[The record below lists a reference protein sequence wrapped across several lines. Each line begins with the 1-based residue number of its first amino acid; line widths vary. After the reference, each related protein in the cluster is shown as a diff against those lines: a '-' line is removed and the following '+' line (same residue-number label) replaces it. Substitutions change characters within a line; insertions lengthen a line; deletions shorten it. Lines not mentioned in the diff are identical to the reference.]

1 MTFCQTWSYPG
12 TLKTLQSST
21 RTKTKKSNP
30 EKGKFREISMVGHN
44 PIEVAKTVLD
54 VADVAWTAVECCQ
67 HLHHRDPHE
76 NHEGDGD
83 SRDTTSL
90 SEEEEFEALRAEN
103 QRLRNLLEQNLK
115 LLQNLSESPCLLQ
128 DCPSDVRIL
137 RLNLFYESNLRVIF
151 VELAN
156 MPQTRSKPYGLAGFQ
171 LHDRLLA
178 TVDSTSFL
186 NQLKSLHEKSAD
198 GTGCEFLFKEASGAD
213 KQSAEILIN
222 VDLEEP
228 SWWVWVTDEMVPSN
242 VEEWSG
248 IDNENY
254 VLISEEHVVDGVANF
269 MARCMLS
276 NPKAQS
282 MTPEALQK
290 SKCVVLCSE
299 HYDIALECQHFVSDK
314 TFHGITLTKALG
326 GMNKFE
332 KMLHVWHAGKMFCA
346 LSTWG
351 LALAGLYK
359 TRAVLR
365 LAAMGVHTSSK
376 FVLKAL

>member
-1 MTFCQTWSYPG
+1 
-12 TLKTLQSST
+12 
-21 RTKTKKSNP
+21 
-30 EKGKFREISMVGHN
+30 MVGHN
-44 PIEVAKTVLD
+44 PIEVAKTVLE

-128 DCPSDVRIL
+128 DCPSD
-137 RLNLFYESNLRVIF
+137 
-151 VELAN
+151 
-156 MPQTRSKPYGLAGFQ
+156 

-186 NQLKSLHEKSAD
+186 SQLKSLHEKSAD
-198 GTGCEFLFKEASGAD
+198 GTGCKFPFKEASGAD

-282 MTPEALQK
+282 MTSEALQK
-290 SKCVVLCSE
+290 
-299 HYDIALECQHFVSDK
+299 
-314 TFHGITLTKALG
+314 TLTKALG